1 MSMFGALDTAATG
14 VGLGRIWMDATS
26 TNVANIN
33 TVRPPG
39 EEPFRARLVVAQTL
53 QGRAGVGVSKIV
65 EQGGAPEVV
74 FDPDNP
80 LADEN
85 GYVTRPKVELA
96 TEMTNMLMAQRLY
109 QANIAVAQQARDSY
123 MAALQ
128 IGKR

>member
-53 QGRAGVGVSKIV
+53 QDRAGVGVSKIV
-65 EQGGAPEVV
+65 EQGGDPEVV

-80 LADEN
+80 LADDS
-85 GYVTRPKVELA
+85 GYVTRPKVDLA

-109 QANIAVAQQARDSY
+109 QANIAIAQQARDSY
-123 MAALQ
+123 TAALQ

>member
-14 VGLGRIWMDATS
+14 VGLGRTWMDATS

-53 QGRAGVGVSKIV
+53 QDRPGVGVAAIT
-65 EQGGAPEVV
+65 EQGGDPEVV

-80 LADEN
+80 LADED
-85 GYVTRPKVELA
+85 GYVTRPKVDLA

-109 QANIAVAQQARDSY
+109 QANLSVAQQARDSY
-123 MAALQ
+123 VAALQ